1 MSDELV
7 VDGVSYISSK
17 RAAQATGYAQ
27 DHVGY
32 LARTGQVEAR
42 RIGGLWYVS
51 ADSLQAYK
59 QKADSYKPQP
69 PQARPPKDP
78 DSIISLD
85 GKDYISASRAAE
97 MTGYHQ
103 DYVGQLAREGKV
115 LSRQI
120 GNRWYVERT
129 GVVGHKKEKDALLG
143 AVQAEAVGLS
153 TRVAAKDGH
162 PERLENSKYNGTS
175 SYFTYTDDNGDL
187 MPLSAESSSD
197 FPDTPEESATFGE
210 EDKDEVSTAVE
221 HKIPIRVLEASS
233 GIAQMG
239 SKNPPMPQKLV
250 PESWKPALSWA
261 TGALATVVIVLTI
274 GYVSVSTNA
283 LYARMVPDSSS
294 ALVNRASDAL
304 SRIAE
309 ILESWIAPEVVYRRD
324 N

>member
-1 MSDELV
+1 MPHQDNSLKNPASSDNGALIRVGDLEKEYLDEGLITHVLEHVSFTIAAGEFVSIMGPSGSGKSTLMHILGLLDRPTGGIYEFEGRDVTGLSDEE
-7 VDGVSYISSK
+7 
-17 RAAQATGYAQ
+17 RAHTRNKKIGFVFQSFNL
-27 DHVGY
+27 
-32 LARTGQVEAR
+32 LARTSVLEN
-42 RIGGLWYVS
+42 IKLPLLYS
-51 ADSLQAYK
+51 AVPEEEWDK
-59 QKADSYKPQP
+59 KAK
-69 PQARPPKDP
+69 
-78 DSIISLD
+78 
-85 GKDYISASRAAE
+85 SA
-97 MTGYHQ
+97 
-103 DYVGQLAREGKV
+103 
-115 LSRQI
+115 
-120 GNRWYVERT
+120 
-129 GVVGHKKEKDALLG
+129 
-143 AVQAEAVGLS
+143 AEAVGLS

-283 LYARMVPDSSS
+283 LYASMVPDSSS

-309 ILESWIAPEVVYRRD
+309 ILESWIAPEVVYRR
-324 N
+324 NN

>member
-129 GVVGHKKEKDALLG
+129 GVVTHKKEKDRLLG
-143 AVQAEAVGLS
+143 AVQAEAVGI
-153 TRVAAKDGH
+153 TRSAQRPSIRDESG
-162 PERLENSKYNGTS
+162 P
-175 SYFTYTDDNGDL
+175 YFTYTNDTDDL
-187 MPLSAESSSD
+187 LPLSSSPPD
-197 FPDTPEESATFGE
+197 FSQAPEEPGTSLKGNAEQTPAIE
-210 EDKDEVSTAVE
+210 N
-221 HKIPIRVLEASS
+221 KIPIRVLTTDIKQAVSANRPVRQKPAS
-233 GIAQMG
+233 GA
-239 SKNPPMPQKLV
+239 
-250 PESWKPALSWA
+250 WKPALSWTTA
-261 TGALATVVIVLTI
+261 ALATVVIVLTI
-274 GYVSVSTNA
+274 GYVSVSNNA
-283 LYARMVPDSSS
+283 LYAHVVPDSSS
-294 ALVNRASDAL
+294 ALASRASEAL
-304 SRIAE
+304 SRIGE
-309 ILESWIAPEVVYRRD
+309 VLESWIAPEMVYRR
-324 N
+324 NN